1 MLSLRVV
8 PMAKPR
14 TVQEI
19 SVSEFKARCL
29 GLLDE
34 IAASGVPL
42 VITKRGYPLAKL
54 VPLDEEAPPSLLGS
68 VSYETEEDLLAPVGD
83 TWDAGS

>member
-1 MLSLRVV
+1 
-8 PMAKPR
+8 MAKPR
-14 TVQEI
+14 TAHEI
-19 SVSEFKARCL
+19 SASEFKARCL

-42 VITKRGYPLAKL
+42 VITKRGRPLAQL
-54 VPLDEEAPPSLLGS
+54 VPIDEEAPWSLLGS

-83 TWDAGS
+83 NWDAGS